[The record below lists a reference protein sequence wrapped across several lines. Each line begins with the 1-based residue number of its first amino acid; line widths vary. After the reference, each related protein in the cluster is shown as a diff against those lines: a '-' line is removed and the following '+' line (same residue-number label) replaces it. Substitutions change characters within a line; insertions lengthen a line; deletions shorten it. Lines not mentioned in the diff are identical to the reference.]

1 MRVARQK
8 SPRARVG
15 GGVLNIFFI
24 LSLFFLSGAAS
35 RPLIG
40 DMDPFSAEFSH
51 ETFAIQ
57 VIGAVIFA
65 ISMLL
70 LGWRAARLRMT
81 IELLLITALL
91 ALALASAMWSG
102 DPGLSIRR
110 SAALAGTTIFGL
122 TLALSYE
129 PSELS
134 RLLCRFSALFIVFN
148 LGIAVILPGYSYHQ
162 TQGLA
167 FSGSFTN
174 KNDLGHVLGLS
185 IVILAVAGRKCINR
199 LLWLGYIVVGAGF
212 LLATNSVGSI
222 MAVIVALVTVHSI
235 GLHKL
240 VRFPVYRMV
249 AYLLTFSLV
258 AVVVVIS
265 CFDLTLVLGA
275 FGRDTTLSDRT
286 LLWPLLVEAGRQT
299 WLLGAGY
306 GTMWNAAAHDFLE
319 AALYAGNIRNA
330 HNGYLETW
338 LNLGVLGV
346 ALVLGLM
353 LLSFSNLVKRQK
365 SADGELFACVAI
377 GILTYMAVAN
387 MVSARLVAYDD
398 ISWSLLIT
406 VFYLS
411 GVLRLRVKKRV
422 WKPLSRKAQVHSLP

>member
-8 SPRARVG
+8 SPRAWVG
-15 GGVLNIFFI
+15 GGVLDIFFI
-24 LSLFFLSGAAS
+24 LSLFFLSGAAL
-35 RPLIG
+35 RPLAG

-51 ETFAIQ
+51 GTFAVQ
-57 VIGAVIFA
+57 LIGAVIFA

-70 LGWRAARLRMT
+70 LGWLAARLRMT

-148 LGIAVILPGYSYHQ
+148 LGFAVILPGYSFDHQ
-162 TQGLA
+162 TEGLA
-167 FSGSFTN
+167 FTGSFTN

-235 GLHKL
+235 G
-240 VRFPVYRMV
+240 RNSV
-249 AYLLTFSLV
+249 ATYLLTFSVV

-265 CFDLTLVLGA
+265 WFDLTLVLGA

-286 LLWPLLVEAGRQT
+286 LIWPLLVEVGRQT

-306 GTMWNAAAHDFLE
+306 GTVWSAAVRDFLE
-319 AALYAGNIRNA
+319 AAFYAGSIRNA

-365 SADGELFACVAI
+365 SADGELFARVAI

-387 MVSARLVAYDD
+387 IVSARLVAYND